1 MEFLL
6 GTRQQYLN
14 SAKGKHMV
22 RLSCAGYTDW
32 FKELFVLGGSDVKLN
47 AVLKKNDEEP
57 N

>member
-1 MEFLL
+1 
-6 GTRQQYLN
+6 
-14 SAKGKHMV
+14 MV